1 MKNKKALALAL
12 VGVFAL
18 AASAP
23 DLTLRYRRLRYIIC
37 IGVIGDGMGPSESV
51 MRMMEVTAAVI
62 RQGDKFLICQRLR
75 DKYCGLLCWRGL
87 PDGAM
92 KIR

>member
-1 MKNKKALALAL
+1 MDPN
-12 VGVFAL
+12 
-18 AASAP
+18 
-23 DLTLRYRRLRYIIC
+23 
-37 IGVIGDGMGPSESV
+37 ESV
-51 MRMMEVTAAVI
+51 MQMMEVTAAVI
-62 RQGDKFLICQRLR
+62 WQGDKFLICQRLR